1 MKNILIALLIALNL
15 IKINAQDF
23 NGSIEFKYYT
33 LKDTTRNVYFVKNK
47 IVKLDNYVKFTPVME
62 GSYIFDLPQ
71 KKMKFVSHKRKLWG
85 EHANETPPLLKGVYD
100 VVKGKNTRSVAGIKC
115 REYIVKNNEEN
126 TIITYWIADEK
137 FTFFSPMMKL
147 WNSKYKQ
154 SIYFIQIKDLPAGS
168 MPLLSEEKRISDGK
182 AISKLEVIKV
192 DKKTPQDANLEIPA
206 AYNKVE

>member
-154 SIYFIQIKDLPAGS
+154 SIYFIQIKDLPVGS